1 MSKLDNLLK
10 SRSFRIS
17 FVIAFLVCFFG
28 VMNGFERVIV
38 DVFVLMFG
46 GAIGYSGAMAFRRW
60 RGDFKK

>member
-1 MSKLDNLLK
+1 MTDLLK
-10 SRSFRIS
+10 SRPFRIS

-38 DVFVLMFG
+38 DVVVLAFG
-46 GAIGYSGAMAFRRW
+46 GVIGYSGAMAFRRW